1 MMPQHLSRR
10 HAITGARHTATQRG
24 MALVMVMM
32 VLALAVIIAASM
44 TTRMQQQLQR
54 QINLQERQQAFW
66 LAMGAENYIRL
77 LLKKTAVGKDTVN
90 LGQEWAVQG
99 ATFPTEGGATISARV
114 QDLQA
119 CFNLN
124 ALQKSQPKPDP
135 EGDKSPVDGG
145 ESQGGSGDPARDDG
159 QGGAPVAEG
168 GAPQPE
174 APQSGNTELAVLG
187 GKLPAAQVFQRL
199 ALLAAPEL
207 TIPPE
212 YLSARLTDWL
222 DADGNLLDA
231 GGAEENDYAALVFP
245 FYNANS
251 LMVSKSELRV
261 ILDMTAADYQQ
272 LAPFVCVLPQSYLQ
286 RLNVN
291 TVTEENAVLIAALV
305 PELSIE
311 QAKDVISSRPE
322 KGFPSVEEFWGASA
336 FAGRPIPDE
345 VKSLVGVTS
354 NYFQAE
360 IQVDLPDRS
369 FRLISTL
376 RVDERQQIQVIA
388 RRFGGPG

>member
-1 MMPQHLSRR
+1 MIRR
-10 HAITGARHTATQRG
+10 QTQTQSVVAWRYSGRKQQG

-44 TTRMQQQLQR
+44 TTRMQLQLQR
-54 QINLQERQQAFW
+54 QINLQERQQALW
-66 LAMGAENYIRL
+66 LAIGAENYIRRL
-77 LLKKTAVGKDTVN
+77 LQKTAVGKDTVN
-90 LGQEWAVQG
+90 LAQEWAVQG
-99 ATFPTEGGATISARV
+99 ATFPVDGGATISGRV
-114 QDLQA
+114 KDLQA

-124 ALQKSQPKPDP
+124 SLQKSQPKAEP

-145 ESQGGSGDPARDDG
+145 EPQSGGDPARDNG

-174 APQSGNTELAVLG
+174 APQSNNTELSVLG

-199 ALLAAPEL
+199 AQLAAPEL

-231 GGAEENDYAALVFP
+231 GGAEENDYAGLVFP

-291 TVTEENAVLIAALV
+291 TVTEEQAVLIAALV

-311 QAKDVISSRPE
+311 QAKDVISSRPD